1 MNGSSWGGSEEL
13 WYRTALLLAHRGANV
28 ACAVYD
34 WQEKEER
41 LQALQAA
48 GCSVYRLPNKKT
60 IAARSLKKI
69 YRKLKTKAQLKAA
82 INALPVEAY
91 DIVIVNQGGYE
102 VYTSPWK
109 NVYQR
114 LKNYVL
120 LFHNYNEHQ
129 AFSKTQKKALQNW
142 VSNAAMNFF
151 AAQRIIGVL
160 EEKLSIAFSR
170 AAVLINPITFDP
182 PAGAIADP
190 PLQNGNYTLGMF
202 AALDTSRKAQDTLI
216 AVLAAP
222 KWKERNWQLH
232 LYGEGG
238 DRHTLQALI
247 NEKGLQEKVFLLG
260 HTADV
265 AGALRQVH
273 LVLQITNID
282 AMPLSVVEAMAMSR
296 PLVVSRTGDMPQW
309 VANGQN
315 GWVCDPTPA
324 DIDATLEKA
333 WQAKDRWEV
342 MGRRSFFL
350 FKQKFPRSPEERFL
364 QQLNETLG

>member
-13 WYRTALLLAHRGANV
+13 WYRTALLLARRGANV
-28 ACAVYD
+28 ACAVYN
-34 WQEKEER
+34 WNEKEER

-48 GCSVYRLPNKKT
+48 GCRVYRLPNKKT
-60 IAARSLKKI
+60 ITSRSLKKI
-69 YRKLKTKAQLKAA
+69 YRKLKTKAQLIGA
-82 INALPVEAY
+82 IKALPVEAY

-102 VYTSPWK
+102 VYTSAWK
-109 NVYQR
+109 NIYQR

-129 AFSKTQKKALQNW
+129 TFSKKQKKALQNW
-142 VSNAAMNFF
+142 VGNAAMNFF

-160 EEKLSIAFSR
+160 EEKLSVAILR

-182 PAGAIADP
+182 PVGATAYP
-190 PLQNGNYTLGMF
+190 PLQNGNYILGMF
-202 AALDTSRKAQDTLI
+202 AALDTSRKAQDKLI

-232 LYGEGG
+232 LYGEGN
-238 DRHTLQALI
+238 DRHMLEALI
-247 NEKGLQEKVFLLG
+247 HETGLQEKVFLRG

-265 AGALRQVH
+265 AAALRQVH
-273 LVLQITNID
+273 LVLQMTNID

-296 PLVVSRTGDMPQW
+296 SLVVSRTGDMPQW
-309 VANGQN
+309 VASGQN

-324 DIDATLEKA
+324 GMDAALEEA
-333 WQAKDRWEV
+333 WQAKARWEE

-350 FKQKFPRSPEERFL
+350 FQQKFPHSPEERFL
-364 QQLNETLG
+364 QQLNETLR

>member
-13 WYRTALLLAHRGANV
+13 WYRTALLLARRGANV

-34 WQEKEER
+34 WNEKEER
-41 LQALQAA
+41 LQALQTA
-48 GCSVYRLPNKKT
+48 GCTVYRLPNKKT
-60 IAARSLKKI
+60 ITSRSLKKI
-69 YRKLKTKAQLKAA
+69 YRKLKTKAQLNAA
-82 INALPVEAY
+82 IKALPLQAF

-109 NVYQR
+109 NIYRR
-114 LKNYVL
+114 LRNYVL

-129 AFSKTQKKALQNW
+129 VFSQKQKMILRNW

-151 AAQRIIGVL
+151 AAQRITGVL
-160 EEKLSIAFSR
+160 EEKLALSISR
-170 AAVLINPITFDP
+170 AAVLINPITFDS
-182 PAGAIADP
+182 PAGATAYSPI
-190 PLQNGNYTLGMF
+190 QNGNYILGMF

-216 AVLAAP
+216 TLLAAP

-232 LYGEGG
+232 LYGEGN
-238 DRHTLQALI
+238 DRQMLEALI
-247 NEKGLQEKVFLLG
+247 DKSGLQEKVFLRG

-265 AGALRQVH
+265 AAALRQVH

-296 PLVVSRTGDMPQW
+296 PLVVSRTGDMPLW

-324 DIDATLEKA
+324 SMDTTLEQA
-333 WQAKDRWEV
+333 WQAKDRWEE

-350 FKQKFPRSPEERFL
+350 FQQKFPRSPEEQFL
-364 QQLNETLG
+364 QQLHKTME